1 MKVLHHNVWKSLCL
15 LLVFSLRAVQGHG
28 TFRMSLDV
36 EVKSYSGRYAYV
48 VLQEFIGYTN
58 STSLALPVE
67 GYVYTVENSSAP
79 KPPPFLPNSTWIAF
93 VPNSVGHM
101 SKFLV
106 DAISS
111 SGYSILLVDGSLSI
125 DGDATTE
132 IGNVSLVIIDN
143 ATYFFAALP
152 TSSTSIKVSLSIGII
167 WIDYLPP
174 RESFFSLTPLMIS
187 MTIFGLSCGCC
198 VCAYVRY
205 RMKVVRRHLTVGQ
218 YELRTLEVHPPSH
231 HQTLSA
237 LEAERNSRKTAAE
250 ILDTLQLVAESGK
263 AEFGVC
269 SVCLAN
275 VGSPKE
281 CKALPCHH
289 YFHPACI
296 DEWLVE
302 HNFTCPVC
310 RQDPRITLADLFV

>member
-1 MKVLHHNVWKSLCL
+1 
-15 LLVFSLRAVQGHG
+15 
-28 TFRMSLDV
+28 MSLDI

-79 KPPPFLPNSTWIAF
+79 KPPPFVPNSTWFAF
-93 VPNSVGHM
+93 VPSSVGHM

-106 DAISS
+106 DAISGA
-111 SGYSILLVDGSLSI
+111 GYSILLVDGSLSI

-132 IGNVSLVIIDN
+132 GGNVSLVIIDN
-143 ATYFFAALP
+143 ATYFFATLP
-152 TSSTSIKVSLSIGII
+152 TSSTSIKVSLSASIGII

-174 RESFFSLTPLMIS
+174 REYLFSLTLLMIS
-187 MTIFGLSCGCC
+187 LTIFGLSCGCC

-218 YELRTLEVHPPSH
+218 YEPRTLEVHPPSH

-250 ILDTLQLVAESGK
+250 LLDTLQLVAESGK
-263 AEFGVC
+263 TEFGVC

>member
-1 MKVLHHNVWKSLCL
+1 MWKSLCL

-28 TFRMSLDV
+28 NFRMSLDV

-79 KPPPFLPNSTWIAF
+79 KPPPFVPNSTWFAF
-93 VPNSVGHM
+93 VPSSVGHM

-106 DAISS
+106 DAISGA
-111 SGYSILLVDGSLSI
+111 GYSILLVDGSLPI
-125 DGDATTE
+125 DGDVMSNG
-132 IGNVSLVIIDN
+132 GNVSLVIIDN

-152 TSSTSIKVSLSIGII
+152 TSSTSIKVSLSIWMDSWSSCGIG
-167 WIDYLPP
+167 YGFTL
-174 RESFFSLTPLMIS
+174 L
-187 MTIFGLSCGCC
+187 MTILGLSCGCC
-198 VCAYVRY
+198 VCAYVCY

-218 YELRTLEVHPPSH
+218 YELLTLEVHPPSH
-231 HQTLSA
+231 HLTLSA

-250 ILDTLQLVAESGK
+250 LLDTLQLVAESGK

-275 VGSPKE
+275 VGNPKE

-289 YFHPACI
+289 FFHPACI

>member
-1 MKVLHHNVWKSLCL
+1 MWKSFFL

-28 TFRMSLDV
+28 NYRMSLDV

-93 VPNSVGHM
+93 VPSSVEHM

-106 DAISS
+106 DAISGA
-111 SGYSILLVDGSLSI
+111 GYSILLVDGSLSI
-125 DGDATTE
+125 DGDVMTE
-132 IGNVSLVIIDN
+132 GGNVSLVIIDN
-143 ATYFFAALP
+143 ATDFFAALP

-167 WIDYLPP
+167 WIDELPP
-174 RESFFSLTPLMIS
+174 VIIDGSSYGYSLVLLMMS

-205 RMKVVRRHLTVGQ
+205 RMKVVRHHLTVGQ

-263 AEFGVC
+263 TEFGVC

-281 CKALPCHH
+281 CKALPCRH

-302 HNFTCPVC
+302 HNFICPVC